1 MRKTKSDRS
10 TVPEPVVKKTK
21 VIKKKK
27 VKGD

>member
-10 TVPEPVVKKTK
+10 TVPVPVVEKTK